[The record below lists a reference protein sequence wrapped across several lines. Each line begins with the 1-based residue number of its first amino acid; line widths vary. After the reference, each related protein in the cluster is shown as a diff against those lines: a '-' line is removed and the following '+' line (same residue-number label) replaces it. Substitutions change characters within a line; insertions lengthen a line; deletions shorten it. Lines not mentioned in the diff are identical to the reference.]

1 MPLALIFIEG
11 GKIKYN
17 GVITVWNFAHISD
30 ESMRAITPVAFV
42 ACASIFA
49 LCCTV
54 GGCWNEL

>member
-1 MPLALIFIEG
+1 MPLALIFIVG

-17 GVITVWNFAHISD
+17 GVITVWDFAQISD
-30 ESMRAITPVAFV
+30 ETMRTITPVAFV

-54 GGCWNEL
+54 GGC

>member
-1 MPLALIFIEG
+1 MPLALIFIVG

-17 GVITVWNFAHISD
+17 GVITVWDFAQISD
-30 ESMRAITPVAFV
+30 ETMRAITPVAFV

-54 GGCWNEL
+54 GGC